1 VTRPTRY
8 HAAWRLASAAPKLY
22 HGSREYFDPGFVLRP
37 QEGGYASLPDEDIAP
52 VEDIIEQ
59 HRPEGKIPRRESV
72 FMVDDPERV
81 EQAGGYADYIYIV
94 EPIGPVEVSYL
105 AWYGELSVF
114 WMDMPE
120 DERRRLAEG
129 YWSGD
134 PSPDRSLMKSRRLR
148 EYRARAA
155 KVVAILD

>member
-1 VTRPTRY
+1 VIRSSRY
-8 HAAWRLASAAPKLY
+8 HTAWRLAGAPPKLY
-22 HGSREYFDPGFVLRP
+22 HGSRKLFDPGFVLRP
-37 QEGGYASLPDEDIAP
+37 QEGGYASLPDDDVAP
-52 VEDIIEQ
+52 VEEILEK

-81 EQAGGYADYIYIV
+81 DQAGGYGDQVYVV
-94 EPIGPVEVSYL
+94 EPIGAVEASDL
-105 AWYGELSVF
+105 GWYGELSVY

-120 DERRRLAEG
+120 DERRTLAEG

-134 PSPDRSLMKSRRLR
+134 PFPGRKRSLY

-155 KVVAILD
+155 EVVGSL